1 MNSSKEKSKKKK
13 LSLGDGAGAGADSAE
28 EDGEISDS
36 SDGGS
41 EAALEDVEFS
51 GGFRVPRALYNRL
64 FPYQRTAV
72 KWMWELHCQEAGG
85 IIGDEM
91 GLGKT
96 VQTVAFLAGLHHSGL
111 LEAPVLLLCP
121 ATIMAQWVRHFHEW
135 YPPLRVVVVHDSG
148 SHARAASGSGRKTSA
163 EKLVREAFRR
173 GGVVVTTYDH
183 LRIRAD
189 LMASQVPT
197 RARAP
202 RLLPA
207 ALARARGSRSLAP
220 VPQGGRGS
228 RPRPAMPHP
237 IPAAMSRAVCN
248 RQRGA
253 HAPPV
258 PHS

>member
-1 MNSSKEKSKKKK
+1 M
-13 LSLGDGAGAGADSAE
+13 AE
-28 EDGEISDS
+28 S
-36 SDGGS
+36 SDDA
-41 EAALEDVEFS
+41 EAVQEDVEFS
-51 GGFRVPRALYNRL
+51 GGFRVPRALYDRL

-111 LEAPVLLLCP
+111 LDAPVLLLCP

-148 SHARAASGSGRKTSA
+148 SHARAAGSGRNASA

-183 LRIRAD
+183 LRMRAD

-197 RARAP
+197 
-202 RLLPA
+202 
-207 ALARARGSRSLAP
+207 
-220 VPQGGRGS
+220 
-228 RPRPAMPHP
+228 
-237 IPAAMSRAVCN
+237 
-248 RQRGA
+248 
-253 HAPPV
+253 
-258 PHS
+258 

>member
-1 MNSSKEKSKKKK
+1 MNASKKKHK
-13 LSLGDGAGAGADSAE
+13 KKTRSPDDAEGGAADSGE
-28 EDGEISDS
+28 EDGEMAES
-36 SDGGS
+36 SDDA
-41 EAALEDVEFS
+41 EAVQEDVEFS
-51 GGFRVPRALYNRL
+51 GGFRVPRALYDRL

-111 LEAPVLLLCP
+111 LDAPVLLLCP

-148 SHARAASGSGRKTSA
+148 SHARAAGSGRNASA

-183 LRIRAD
+183 LRMRAD

-197 RARAP
+197 
-202 RLLPA
+202 
-207 ALARARGSRSLAP
+207 
-220 VPQGGRGS
+220 
-228 RPRPAMPHP
+228 
-237 IPAAMSRAVCN
+237 
-248 RQRGA
+248 
-253 HAPPV
+253 
-258 PHS
+258 